1 MSVWTTSSSGLE
13 TVLATLG
20 TTIHSTTKG
29 SQHSNAIVSTQ
40 PAGTNQSNNNTHSG
54 HHSYINS
61 TAPQFVWNKPS
72 SGASYQQ
79 KVIFV

>member
-20 TTIHSTTKG
+20 TTVNSPTKG
-29 SQHSNAIVSTQ
+29 SQHSNSIISSQ
-40 PAGTNQSNNNTHSG
+40 PGLNQSNNSAHLG
-54 HHSYINS
+54 HHTYINP

-72 SGASYQQ
+72 STAGYQQ
-79 KVIFV
+79 KVIFS